1 MRLAVTLLVLI
12 LTTAPTLALET
23 LSEKHFKVEYTIT
36 PEEDC
41 YTAGEKIYLNYV
53 VYPKSSA
60 YRILIGG
67 EENNARTYYFQTDL
81 NDAVWRLIVDYYQGG
96 AWDEQM
102 SGKKAQID
110 AKYFKTG
117 TEEKGIDKITAN
129 LTATVPTCNVRLCE
143 FVALAASCEDCESNA
158 LPNVTIKVA
167 NEVIFKNDIKIIR
180 ANLSELKETLKS
192 EGLYSEEDFKNVS
205 DLIDSAE
212 SYLLSKN
219 YIKADE
225 KLKMASDALKKL
237 FDLSNKKVVEK
248 MYIDVDSEVSK
259 VQKLLMN
266 SSVLLEKIKGS
277 ERYTDLALKQKEYED
292 ALNSLKNNL
301 KDAKNLIENGDYTK
315 ARSILEEVTTDVK
328 SLKDT
333 VEGLIDQITAETQK
347 GGFIPSIALPFNPL
361 YILASLAAVFLIIVV
376 LIKIRRRKR
385 WDELR

>member
-1 MRLAVTLLVLI
+1 MRLAVTLLVLLLI
-12 LTTAPTLALET
+12 TTPGLALET
-23 LSEKHFKVEYTIT
+23 LNEKHFKVEYTTT
-36 PEEDC
+36 PEKDC
-41 YTAGEKIYLNYV
+41 YTAGEKIYLNYII
-53 VYPKSSA
+53 YPKSSA

-110 AKYFKTG
+110 AKYFKLG
-117 TEEKGIDKITAN
+117 TEEKGIDKITTN
-129 LTATVPTCNVRLCE
+129 LTAIVPACSVRICE

-167 NEVIFKNDIKIIR
+167 NEEIFKNDIKTIR
-180 ANLSELKETLKS
+180 ANLSELKEKLKS

-205 DLIDSAE
+205 NLVDSAE
-212 SYLLSKN
+212 SYLLSKE

-225 KLKMASDALKKL
+225 KLRMALDELKKL
-237 FDLSNKKVVEK
+237 LDLSNRKVVEK
-248 MYIDVDSEVSK
+248 MYSDVDSEISE

-277 ERYTDLALKQKEYED
+277 ERYVDLALKQKEYED
-292 ALNSLKNNL
+292 TLNSLKNNL
-301 KDAKNLIENGDYTK
+301 KDAKNLIEKGEYTK
-315 ARSILEEVTTDVK
+315 AKSILGEVISNVK
-328 SLKDT
+328 SLKNA
-333 VEGLIDQITAETQK
+333 VESLIDQINAETQK
-347 GGFIPSIALPFNPL
+347 SGFIPSIALPFNPL
-361 YILASLAAVFLIIVV
+361 YILAALAVVFLVIA
-376 LIKIRRRKR
+376 LIKMRRRKR